1 MHTRMSLVV
10 VVVAALAATCWAGA
24 RKPGQKR
31 RPKMQPTRSEV
42 FKTID
47 GARLR
52 MHIFEPEG
60 LKPSDKRPAIVFF
73 FGGGWTG
80 GTPTQFYAHCKYL
93 ASRGMVAMSAEYRVK
108 SRHGV
113 TPFECVT
120 DGKSAVRWVRANAAK
135 LGVDPARIA
144 AGGGSAGGHVAAT
157 TGTIEGLE
165 EKGEDASISSKPD
178 AMVLFNPALVLDFE
192 EWKKRG
198 IPEARLAQIR
208 ERFDGRDPKGISPC
222 HHVKKGAPPTIIF
235 HGKADTTVPY
245 ATAEAFAQAMKQAGS
260 RCELEGYEG
269 QGHGFF
275 NFGRGDGSAFYQ
287 TMAEADKFLASL
299 GWLEGEPTLEEFRKA
314 VSQQ

>member
-1 MHTRMSLVV
+1 MRGARAVMPFVLILVLV
-10 VVVAALAATCWAGA
+10 PPALAGA
-24 RKPGQKR
+24 RRR
-31 RPKMQPTRSEV
+31 RPPVQPSRAEA

-108 SRHGV
+108 GRHGV

-165 EKGEDASISSKPD
+165 EKGEDASISSKPN
-178 AMVLFNPALVLDFE
+178 AMLLFNPALVLDFS
-192 EWKKRG
+192 EWEKRG
-198 IPEARLAQIR
+198 ISAQRLEQIR
-208 ERFDGRDPKGISPC
+208 ARFGGREPKEVSPA
-222 HHVKKGAPPTIIF
+222 HHVSKGVAPTIIF

-245 ATAEAFAQAMKQAGS
+245 ATAERFAQAMKQAGN
-260 RCELEGYEG
+260 RCELVGYEG

-275 NFGRGDGSAFYQ
+275 NFGRGDGTAFYQ
-287 TMAEADKFLASL
+287 TLAEADKFLASL
-299 GWLEGEPTLEEFRKA
+299 GWLEGEPTLAEFREA